1 MNRQPAYIIATLL
14 IFPFGAVAAQGA
26 ASVAAEA
33 QPQPAQASAQQAPAA
48 SAVAEKAS
56 TPDKAAEPISGAFGI
71 TLGERFQPS
80 MVAKVLGKEQQSYK
94 GKDSQERK
102 GSLLRIEP
110 SNPDEHFQS
119 YALKTSDD
127 GVIYAIQGNYQFE
140 VEAAKGKQAGKV
152 KKSRVIRKR
161 CKDAVKNIA
170 SELESKYGKPRGRGW
185 DGEWFTWRQFSDTS
199 IKSLRL
205 YAHRCRTGA
214 YSILYSEEYARQK
227 K

>member
-14 IFPFGAVAAQGA
+14 IFPFGAVAAQNTA
-26 ASVAAEA
+26 NETTEA
-33 QPQPAQASAQQAPAA
+33 QSQPAPASAQQAPAA

-56 TPDKAAEPISGAFGI
+56 TPDKPPEPISGAFGI
-71 TLGERFQPS
+71 TLGEPFQPS
-80 MVAKVLGKEQQSYK
+80 MVAKVLGKEEQSYK

-110 SNPDEHFQS
+110 GNPDARFQS

-140 VEAAKGKQAGKV
+140 VETAKGKQAGKV

-161 CKDAVKNIA
+161 CKDAVRKIA
-170 SELESKYGKPRGRGW
+170 SELETRYGKPRGKGW
-185 DGEWFTWRQFSDTS
+185 NGEWYTWRQFSDTS

-205 YAHRCRTGA
+205 YANRCRTGA